1 MVEGIERDVRK
12 AGRER
17 QASTSASSPAQIRET
32 SLLLK
37 VGDPKGTDELLHP
50 ARADPA
56 DVGLLDD
63 RKERPLGPSA
73 RLEQALGKY
82 VPSRSLGICRSIVP
96 TRVSERR
103 SRYPL
108 RWVRRRSGTRSPW
121 VAPIWA
127 DTSTSMTSNVWKFR
141 EG

>member
-1 MVEGIERDVRK
+1 
-12 AGRER
+12 
-17 QASTSASSPAQIRET
+17 
-32 SLLLK
+32 LLK